1 MTPADAQRLLDAVRE
16 AEYEARHDR
25 GRYNSGNR
33 GNSEYRRDRARQ
45 ALASEAGALALGLV
59 AAGEEIARLRKE
71 LQRATAGS
79 EVSDG

>member
-16 AEYEARHDR
+16 AEYVARHDR
-25 GRYNSGNR
+25 GRYNNGNR
-33 GNSEYRRDRARQ
+33 GNSEQRREDARRALTFR
-45 ALASEAGALALGLV
+45 AKELTLGLV

-71 LQRATAGS
+71 LRRATAGS